1 MKKLVLSVFL
11 CLLVLCLTLPCFA
24 SFKLSETYFFA
35 ENYQEYKKGLR
46 ERKQKMPSNFIS
58 YDRVS
63 FLGEFLGCRCE
74 DLERNAYVYFLLS
87 PEGQDLTVAFNTSPE
102 STSAGKPVNS
112 YVIGVDVN
120 LVRSDMLTIDIDRL
134 LFILGMDDFYDTFIL
149 EFCVYDWAD
158 NEVLY
163 YYDWQGDLQRIVLK
177 FDGEYCAIKTDF
189 AQCAPDSWVGRL
201 LSDPETAREAAIE
214 MKMRLAGTYEE
225 PWEEPVLV
233 GVAAVVGVSIA
244 ILVTFFVMRKRRG
257 TLAPAPAM
265 AGAPAGE
272 VLAGSDVD
280 ASTATVGAAPAA
292 PESPTPPEEDTK
304 TDDFDRS

>member
-1 MKKLVLSVFL
+1 
-11 CLLVLCLTLPCFA
+11 
-24 SFKLSETYFFA
+24 
-35 ENYQEYKKGLR
+35 
-46 ERKQKMPSNFIS
+46 
-58 YDRVS
+58 
-63 FLGEFLGCRCE
+63 
-74 DLERNAYVYFLLS
+74 
-87 PEGQDLTVAFNTSPE
+87 
-102 STSAGKPVNS
+102 
-112 YVIGVDVN
+112 
-120 LVRSDMLTIDIDRL
+120 
-134 LFILGMDDFYDTFIL
+134 
-149 EFCVYDWAD
+149 
-158 NEVLY
+158 
-163 YYDWQGDLQRIVLK
+163 
-177 FDGEYCAIKTDF
+177 
-189 AQCAPDSWVGRL
+189 QCAPDSWVGRL

>member
-24 SFKLSETYFFA
+24 FFPVPSETYFFA

-63 FLGEFLGCRCE
+63 FLGEFRGFRCK
-74 DLERNAYVYFLLS
+74 DLERNAYVYFLRS
-87 PEGQDLTVAFNTSPE
+87 PEGQSLTVAFNTSPE
-102 STSAGKPVNS
+102 STSAGRPLES
-112 YVIGVDVN
+112 HVIGVDVN
-120 LVRSDMLTIDIDRL
+120 LVRSDMLTIDIDWL
-134 LFILGMDDFYDTFIL
+134 LFIMDKDDFENTLIL

-158 NEVLY
+158 NEVMY
-163 YYDWQGDLQRIVLK
+163 YYNRQGNLKRIVLK

-233 GVAAVVGVSIA
+233 GV
-244 ILVTFFVMRKRRG
+244 
-257 TLAPAPAM
+257 
-265 AGAPAGE
+265 
-272 VLAGSDVD
+272 
-280 ASTATVGAAPAA
+280 
-292 PESPTPPEEDTK
+292 
-304 TDDFDRS
+304 